1 MINVVLCGY
10 GRMGKLI
17 HETIKKTADM
27 EVVMVVDESNQNDLY
42 TLKKPVDI
50 IIDFSNPASLP
61 LLLSYVKEHKCA
73 LLSGT
78 TGYTPE
84 QLASLH
90 ELAQES
96 AVMHSA
102 NYSLGVAVLQQ
113 IVRQITPLL
122 EADFDMEIVETHHN
136 QKVDAPS
143 GTAKLLLQAMDP
155 NHQYQEV
162 DGRSGFVGKRG
173 KEIGVHAIRGGS
185 IAGEHTVMYLGDDEK
200 LEIKHTAISRQIFVN
215 GAVHAAKWLVQQAC
229 GFYNMQNMVEG
240 GR

>member
-1 MINVVLCGY
+1 MCLVKWYN
-10 GRMGKLI
+10 R
-17 HETIKKTADM
+17 
-27 EVVMVVDESNQNDLY
+27 LY
-42 TLKKPVDI
+42 TRTIGIFTGISTRFGGYAFCEL
-50 IIDFSNPASLP
+50 FAGR
-61 LLLSYVKEHKCA
+61 C
-73 LLSGT
+73 GFT
-78 TGYTPE
+78 TNRT
-84 QLASLH
+84 
-90 ELAQES
+90 
-96 AVMHSA
+96 A
-102 NYSLGVAVLQQ
+102 NH
-113 IVRQITPLL
+113 T
-122 EADFDMEIVETHHN
+122 
-136 QKVDAPS
+136 S
-143 GTAKLLLQAMDP
+143 GTAKLLLQAMDS